1 MKRMKKAQK
10 RMVMLAV
17 GILAAVAII
26 FSQLFYYQSL
36 EHNKKEVKT
45 EQQQNQT
52 SEDETFFSVPST
64 NLPSSTQV
72 ELHHKSFLL
81 LEIFFEDDEVETDH
95 EPVTLHFSTFLQTL
109 FSAIIS
115 PNAP

>member
-1 MKRMKKAQK
+1 MI
-10 RMVMLAV
+10 MLIV

-26 FSQLFYYQSL
+26 FSQLFYYQSI

-45 EQQQNQT
+45 EQQQDQST
-52 SEDETFFSVPST
+52 DDEAFFAVPST
-64 NLPSSTQV
+64 SLPSSTQV

-81 LEIFFEDDEVETDH
+81 HEILFEDDQVKGDH
-95 EPVTLHFSTFLQTL
+95 EQSTIHLNAFLQTL

>member
-1 MKRMKKAQK
+1 MKKAQK

-36 EHNKKEVKT
+36 EHSKKEVKT
-45 EQQQNQT
+45 EQQQNQ
-52 SEDETFFSVPST
+52 SADDEAFFSVPST
-64 NLPSSTQV
+64 SMPSSTEV

-81 LEIFFEDDEVETDH
+81 LEIFFENDEVEVDH
-95 EPVTLHFSTFLQTL
+95 EQTTFHLNTFLQTL

>member
-1 MKRMKKAQK
+1 MKKAQK
-10 RMVMLAV
+10 RMIMLVV
-17 GILAAVAII
+17 GVLAAVAII

-45 EQQQNQT
+45 EQQQNQST
-52 SEDETFFSVPST
+52 DDDQAFFSVPST
-64 NLPSSTQV
+64 SMPTSTEV

-81 LEIFFEDDEVETDH
+81 LEILLEDDDVEVDPDQTPFH
-95 EPVTLHFSTFLQTL
+95 LNTFLHTL

>member
-1 MKRMKKAQK
+1 
-10 RMVMLAV
+10 MVMLAV
-17 GILAAVAII
+17 GVLAAFAII

-45 EQQQNQT
+45 EQQQDQST
-52 SEDETFFSVPST
+52 DDDQAFFSVPST
-64 NLPSSTQV
+64 SMPSSTEV

-81 LEIFFEDDEVETDH
+81 LEILFEEDEVEVDH
-95 EPVTLHFSTFLQTL
+95 EQTTIYLNTFLQTL